1 MSDPYKVLGI
11 SRDATDE
18 QVKEAY
24 REMAK
29 KYHPDNYQGSPIA
42 DLANEK
48 MKEVNEAYDQ
58 IMNERKN
65 RKNGGSSSQ
74 GYSGGYNPNYSNPNS
89 NFADVR
95 NLIMAGRIAD
105 AEQILNGVPTDSR
118 NAEWYFLKGT
128 VLYKRGWMEEAYNH
142 FAKACDMDPSNPEY
156 SAAYN
161 QIKINVQV
169 LTEDIIR
176 AHRVKADAAVVTFA
190 AVCCVLTVVANVL
203 AAISSVAADESI
215 GGCKSESYNTGCIL
229 RCIGRFGAC
238 AYVFNRIASY
248 GNVCTAG
255 FGGFADDYDCH

>member
-89 NFADVR
+89 NFADGCRTNFKWCTYRQQKCRVVLFKR
-95 NLIMAGRIAD
+95 N
-105 AEQILNGVPTDSR
+105 
-118 NAEWYFLKGT
+118 
-128 VLYKRGWMEEAYNH
+128 
-142 FAKACDMDPSNPEY
+142 
-156 SAAYN
+156 
-161 QIKINVQV
+161 
-169 LTEDIIR
+169 
-176 AHRVKADAAVVTFA
+176 
-190 AVCCVLTVVANVL
+190 
-203 AAISSVAADESI
+203 SS
-215 GGCKSESYNTGCIL
+215 L
-229 RCIGRFGAC
+229 
-238 AYVFNRIASY
+238 
-248 GNVCTAG
+248 
-255 FGGFADDYDCH
+255 

>member
-74 GYSGGYNPNYSNPNS
+74 GYSGGYNPGAP
-89 NFADVR
+89 R
-95 NLIMAGRIAD
+95 
-105 AEQILNGVPTDSR
+105 Q
-118 NAEWYFLKGT
+118 
-128 VLYKRGWMEEAYNH
+128 
-142 FAKACDMDPSNPEY
+142 
-156 SAAYN
+156 
-161 QIKINVQV
+161 
-169 LTEDIIR
+169 
-176 AHRVKADAAVVTFA
+176 
-190 AVCCVLTVVANVL
+190 
-203 AAISSVAADESI
+203 
-215 GGCKSESYNTGCIL
+215 GGCSGCDVCSGL
-229 RCIGRFGAC
+229 LC
-238 AYVFNRIASY
+238 AD
-248 GNVCTAG
+248 CCCEC
-255 FGGFADDYDCH
+255 FGGDFIRCC

>member
-95 NLIMAGRIAD
+95 TLIMAGRIAD

-161 QIKINVQV
+161 QIKNQR
-169 LTEDIIR
+169 TGAYGGYNPGAPR
-176 AHRVKADAAVVTFA
+176 Q
-190 AVCCVLTVVANVL
+190 
-203 AAISSVAADESI
+203 
-215 GGCKSESYNTGCIL
+215 GGCSGCDVCSGL
-229 RCIGRFGAC
+229 LC
-238 AYVFNRIASY
+238 AD
-248 GNVCTAG
+248 CCCEC
-255 FGGFADDYDCH
+255 FGGDFIRCC

>member
-1 MSDPYKVLGI
+1 
-11 SRDATDE
+11 
-18 QVKEAY
+18 
-24 REMAK
+24 
-29 KYHPDNYQGSPIA
+29 
-42 DLANEK
+42 

-65 RKNGGSSSQ
+65 RKKGGNSSQ
-74 GYSGGYNPNYSNPNS
+74 GYSSGYNPNYSNPNS

-161 QIKINVQV
+161 QIKNQR
-169 LTEDIIR
+169 TGAYGGYNPGGAPR
-176 AHRVKADAAVVTFA
+176 Q
-190 AVCCVLTVVANVL
+190 
-203 AAISSVAADESI
+203 
-215 GGCKSESYNTGCIL
+215 GGCSGCDVCSGL
-229 RCIGRFGAC
+229 LC
-238 AYVFNRIASY
+238 AD
-248 GNVCTAG
+248 CCCEC
-255 FGGFADDYDCH
+255 FGGDMIRCC

>member
-1 MSDPYKVLGI
+1 MSDPYKILGI

-42 DLANEK
+42 DLATEK
-48 MKEVNEAYDQ
+48 MKEVNQAYDQ

-65 RKNGGSSSQ
+65 GKSGGYQGNTSSG
-74 GYSGGYNPNYSNPNS
+74 GYSGGYTGNYGYTGSS

-128 VLYKRGWMEEAYNH
+128 VLYKRGWLEEAYNH
-142 FAKACDMDPSNPEY
+142 FARACDMDPSNPEY

-161 QIKINVQV
+161 QIKNQ
-169 LTEDIIR
+169 R
-176 AHRVKADAAVVTFA
+176 AGAY
-190 AVCCVLTVVANVL
+190 
-203 AAISSVAADESI
+203 
-215 GGCKSESYNTGCIL
+215 GGYNPNMPRQTGCTP
-229 RCIGRFGAC
+229 CDMC
-238 AYVFNRIASY
+238 AGLMCAD
-248 GNVCTAG
+248 CCCEC
-255 FGGFADDYDCH
+255 FGGDLIRCC

>member
-65 RKNGGSSSQ
+65 RKNGG
-74 GYSGGYNPNYSNPNS
+74 
-89 NFADVR
+89 
-95 NLIMAGRIAD
+95 
-105 AEQILNGVPTDSR
+105 VPTDSR

-161 QIKINVQV
+161 QIKNQR
-169 LTEDIIR
+169 TGAYGGYNPGAPR
-176 AHRVKADAAVVTFA
+176 Q
-190 AVCCVLTVVANVL
+190 
-203 AAISSVAADESI
+203 
-215 GGCKSESYNTGCIL
+215 GGCSGCDVCSGL
-229 RCIGRFGAC
+229 LC
-238 AYVFNRIASY
+238 AD
-248 GNVCTAG
+248 CCCEC
-255 FGGFADDYDCH
+255 FGGDFIRCC

>member
-24 REMAK
+24 RELAK

-58 IMNERKN
+58 ITNERKN
-65 RKNGGSSSQ
+65 RKNSGGGYSQGSYNSYQSSYRTAGSS
-74 GYSGGYNPNYSNPNS
+74 
-89 NFADVR
+89 FADVR

-105 AEQILNGVPTDSR
+105 AEQILNGVPIDGR

-142 FAKACDMDPSNPEY
+142 FAKACDMDPSNPEFA
-156 SAAYN
+156 AAYN
-161 QIKINVQV
+161 QIKNQRTGVYGGYNPNMQRHQGSCSGCDV
-169 LTEDIIR
+169 CSGLLCADCCCECLGGDLIR
-176 AHRVKADAAVVTFA
+176 
-190 AVCCVLTVVANVL
+190 CC
-203 AAISSVAADESI
+203 
-215 GGCKSESYNTGCIL
+215 
-229 RCIGRFGAC
+229 
-238 AYVFNRIASY
+238 
-248 GNVCTAG
+248 
-255 FGGFADDYDCH
+255 